1 MDCISERLR
10 LNRRR
15 DDIPDNKE
23 DIVLIWFV
31 ESMNDEKYFKRAT
44 DRLREC
50 NNSVLLYT
58 EYELCMDYIRSVV
71 TEKIILILSGKVI
84 ETIISDIQ
92 PLDRVDSI
100 FILSTD
106 KIQYNISLENRTKI
120 IGNYIDINSLTTAIE
135 TRSHRILK
143 QESGIIFSDNTDQN
157 AVRNPDQNPGS
168 FLLFH
173 LLVHTLKQLPQTS
186 DAKQQ
191 MIEKVRECYVD
202 NVTVKRKIDE
212 FEKDYKSSDAIQ

>member
-71 TEKIILILSGKVI
+71 TEKIILILAGK
-84 ETIISDIQ
+84 
-92 PLDRVDSI
+92 
-100 FILSTD
+100 
-106 KIQYNISLENRTKI
+106 
-120 IGNYIDINSLTTAIE
+120 
-135 TRSHRILK
+135 
-143 QESGIIFSDNTDQN
+143 
-157 AVRNPDQNPGS
+157 
-168 FLLFH
+168 
-173 LLVHTLKQLPQTS
+173 
-186 DAKQQ
+186 
-191 MIEKVRECYVD
+191 
-202 NVTVKRKIDE
+202 
-212 FEKDYKSSDAIQ
+212 